1 MTTDRDFDRLA
12 RAWLELGPDEAP
24 DRVVAAVLQA
34 ADTMPQVRR
43 RVAWPTWRPLQMN
56 RLLLLAGT
64 AVLLVALIG
73 GGAFIVGSRAPSV
86 ALPSQDAG
94 ASTAPAASTTPV
106 PSATAIPSAS
116 ASASGALRV
125 PGIDVDLRTVT
136 PLAKID
142 VGIFPFGTPGGGRVA
157 SDGTTLWLGKSA
169 EIVGIDPSSSTVRT
183 RISLGGDSGAY
194 SAPIAVSPGAI
205 WMDGPGADPNSITRW
220 DSKTGKQVA
229 SVPVA
234 SPFSPLFADGSIWA
248 GEASSGSVVRIDPA
262 TNKVVATIATG
273 SAGDTGVVA
282 GDGSIWVGNSTT
294 GDFARIDPKS
304 NKIVGTIHPA
314 GDVGDLTFTRG
325 AFWSGIS
332 DDPSSVARFDAATGA
347 TSWNTS
353 LDGGITNLIVRP
365 DAIWV
370 GFLAHTAS
378 TNGVIVAIDP
388 ASGKVVDALSIPGG
402 QVQALF
408 EGFGSVWAVLGQAG
422 LVERF
427 SPDVLTVKH

>member
-73 GGAFIVGSRAPSV
+73 GGAFIVGSRAPSS
-86 ALPSQDAG
+86 ALPSQDAA
-94 ASTAPAASTTPV
+94 ASTAPTASTTPV

-116 ASASGALRV
+116 ALPSGALRV
-125 PGIDVDLRTVT
+125 PGIDIDLRTAT

-142 VGIFPFGTPGGGRVA
+142 VGTFPFGTPGGGRVA
-157 SDGTTLWLGKSA
+157 SDGTTLWLGKNT

-183 RISLGGDSGAY
+183 RFSLGGDSGAY
-194 SAPIAVSPGAI
+194 SAPITVSPGAI
-205 WMDGPGADPNSITRW
+205 WGDGPGAEPNSISRW

-229 SVPVA
+229 SIPVA
-234 SPFSPLFADGSIWA
+234 LPFFPIFANGSIWVP
-248 GEASSGSVVRIDPA
+248 EANSGSVVRINPA

-273 SAGDTGVVA
+273 SAGDTGVTA

-294 GDFARIDPKS
+294 GDFARVDPKT
-304 NKIVGTIHPA
+304 NKIVATIHPA
-314 GDVGDLTFTRG
+314 GVVGDLTFTSG
-325 AFWSGIS
+325 AIWSGIT
-332 DDPSSVARFDAATGA
+332 DDPSSVSRFDAVSGA
-347 TSWNTS
+347 TSWTTS
-353 LDGGITNLIVRP
+353 LDGAITNLIVRP
-365 DAIWV
+365 DAVWV
-370 GFLAHTAS
+370 GFLPHSAS
-378 TNGVIVAIDP
+378 PTGAIVAIDP
-388 ASGKVVDALSIPGG
+388 ASGKIIDGLSIPDG

-408 EGFGSVWAVLGQAG
+408 EGFGSVWAVLGQQG